1 MGYERVRVA
10 DLPDAPNP
18 TREKKEVDEAVGA
31 TAFGFNVLTADPG
44 ERLPWGYH
52 RHPDHEELF
61 CVVSGSLR
69 FETPD
74 AENRVDAGE
83 AFFVEPDSPQK
94 GVAVGD
100 GPAVVVAT
108 GAPKASDD
116 AVVEEPCPACGE
128 TADRTSEE
136 AVEDGRPVYRP
147 HCAACGEFVETLRP
161 VVPAVSPAGRC
172 R

>member
-1 MGYERVRVA
+1 MGYDHVHVA

-18 TREKKEVDEAVGA
+18 TRGKKEVDQAVGA

-44 ERLPWGYH
+44 EQLPWGYH

-61 CVVSGSLR
+61 YVVSGTLR

-74 AENRVDAGE
+74 GDYRVDAGD
-83 AFFVEPDSPQK
+83 AFYVEPDSPQK

-100 GPAVVVAT
+100 DPAVVVAT

-116 AVVEEPCPACGE
+116 AVVAEECPACGE
-128 TADRTSEE
+128 TTDRTHEE
-136 AVEDGRPVYRP
+136 SVEGGEQVY
-147 HCAACGEFVETLRP
+147 HLFCAACGERTATLR
-161 VVPAVSPAGRC
+161 SGGG
-172 R
+172 